1 MTRITIN
8 GQGYGTGDNGGSVTI
23 DRTFPG
29 VLSEAMYE
37 HEWTSFCDKVD
48 EALAP
53 AGQLREKILGFGQWY
68 LLIISAMFT
77 ITSVSFF
84 LDLNIVPVF
93 VYLIVGGVLALMCV
107 CGSYMHI
114 RSVIKKLQE
123 VKKKVE
129 QVCEEESR
137 KRSNV
142 SFHFRVSEKMLQRNH
157 LVFFLIANRSIPQF
171 INLTIA
177 YAHIIWYDRNS

>member
-53 AGQLREKILGFGQWY
+53 AGQLREKILGFGKWY

-142 SFHFRVSEKMLQRNH
+142 SFHFRVSERCCEEFEFSFSYEINQSLSS
-157 LVFFLIANRSIPQF
+157 SI
-171 INLTIA
+171 
-177 YAHIIWYDRNS
+177 